1 MNKNIHTLIIGDEI
15 LSGKRKDKHLSI
27 LINKLNDKNLS
38 LNGASYIGD
47 NEVDIIKII
56 KENKNNI
63 LFSFGGIGATPDD
76 KTRHAAAKAHDLELH
91 RHEEAK
97 ALIEKQFGEEAYP
110 NRILMAD
117 LPKHVKL
124 IPNEINNI
132 PGFSID
138 HHHFMPGFPEMAWP
152 MIDWIL
158 KNYYGLL
165 MAQKKIFDQ
174 SIWIDDRSESTLIDL
189 MNKIEQKFQHINI
202 YSLPKMTPKKT
213 IEFGIKGD
221 ENEVTKAMIFLKN
234 FLDENKIKWRNN

>member
-174 SIWIDDRSESTLIDL
+174 SIWIDDRSESTLIGL

>member
-1 MNKNIHTLIIGDEI
+1 
-15 LSGKRKDKHLSI
+15 
-27 LINKLNDKNLS
+27 
-38 LNGASYIGD
+38 
-47 NEVDIIKII
+47 
-56 KENKNNI
+56 
-63 LFSFGGIGATPDD
+63 
-76 KTRHAAAKAHDLELH
+76 
-91 RHEEAK
+91 
-97 ALIEKQFGEEAYP
+97 
-110 NRILMAD
+110 MAD

-138 HHHFMPGFPEMAWP
+138 NHHFMPGFPEMAWP

-174 SIWIDDRSESTLIDL
+174 SIWIDDRSESTLIGL

>member
-174 SIWIDDRSESTLIDL
+174 SIWIDVRSESTLIDL

>member
-76 KTRHAAAKAHDLELH
+76 KTRYAAAKAHDLELH

-174 SIWIDDRSESTLIDL
+174 SIWIDDRSESTLIGL

>member
-1 MNKNIHTLIIGDEI
+1 MAASGD
-15 LSGKRKDKHLSI
+15 
-27 LINKLNDKNLS
+27 
-38 LNGASYIGD
+38 
-47 NEVDIIKII
+47 VV
-56 KENKNNI
+56 
-63 LFSFGGIGATPDD
+63 FSFGGIGATPDD

-174 SIWIDDRSESTLIDL
+174 SIWIDDRSESTLIGL

>member
-27 LINKLNDKNLS
+27 LISKLNDKNLS

-117 LPKHVKL
+117 FPKHVKL

>member
-76 KTRHAAAKAHDLELH
+76 KTRYAAAIAHDLELH

-174 SIWIDDRSESTLIDL
+174 SIWIDDKSESTLIDL

-202 YSLPKMTPKKT
+202 YSLPKMAPKKT

>member
-27 LINKLNDKNLS
+27 LISKLNDKNLS

-202 YSLPKMTPKKT
+202 YSLPKMAPKKT

>member
-27 LINKLNDKNLS
+27 LISKLNDKNLS

-165 MAQKKIFDQ
+165 MAQKKKY
-174 SIWIDDRSESTLIDL
+174 LI
-189 MNKIEQKFQHINI
+189 NQ
-202 YSLPKMTPKKT
+202 Y
-213 IEFGIKGD
+213 G
-221 ENEVTKAMIFLKN
+221 
-234 FLDENKIKWRNN
+234 

>member
-1 MNKNIHTLIIGDEI
+1 MKKNIHTLIIGDEI

-174 SIWIDDRSESTLIDL
+174 SIWIDDRSESTLIGL

>member
-27 LINKLNDKNLS
+27 LISNLNDKNLS

-174 SIWIDDRSESTLIDL
+174 SIWIDDKSESTLIDL

-202 YSLPKMTPKKT
+202 YSLPKMAPKKT